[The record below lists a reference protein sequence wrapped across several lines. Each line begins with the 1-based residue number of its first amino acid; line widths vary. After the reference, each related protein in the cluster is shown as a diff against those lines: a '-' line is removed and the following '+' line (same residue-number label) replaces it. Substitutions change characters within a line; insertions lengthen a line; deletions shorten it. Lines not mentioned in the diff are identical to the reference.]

1 MPLRLCVFL
10 GSIAAAAL
18 WLSIPAC
25 AEPGDEPLKLA
36 DSQLEPVKWDDID
49 GWAADDHLAAFAAF
63 QVSCQTFRNVKRS
76 DDDRLIYNALR
87 EVCRRVAAARPS
99 NKEAARRF
107 FEDNFRPVQI
117 TRLGEPQGFLTGYYE
132 PIVEGS
138 RFPNPEFHVPLY
150 RRPHDLVA
158 AGYKPGSGDF
168 PNKGALIGRRNEN
181 SEIVPYHD
189 RGAIEAGALDGQKL
203 EICWL
208 RDPFE
213 ALAIQ
218 IQGSARVVL
227 EDGTPLRLNYDSHN
241 GYPYTAVGRVLIERN
256 LVPRDEMSM
265 QRIRDWMA
273 ANPDEAPKVRATNRS
288 YVFFRVSGLSNEGEP
303 VGAQGVPLIPGRSIA
318 VDKIHVYGTPFF
330 IDATLPIESAKPNTP
345 FRRLMIAQDTG
356 SAIVGP
362 ARADLYWGAGDDAA
376 RIAGRIRH
384 PGRFVML
391 LPRELDMIEAGKHMP
406 LPVAKPNIP
415 EAEVKKEEGKPKQ
428 QAARELDMIEPGK
441 QVPLPVSKP
450 KFPETEVKN
459 ERGKPKQQA
468 GKSEE
473 KSRAKKLRR
482 QVGTVRW
489 RPRS

>member
-36 DSQLEPVKWDDID
+36 DSQLEPVKWDDVD

-63 QVSCQTFRNVKRS
+63 QVSCQTFRNLKRPE
-76 DDDRLIYNALR
+76 DDRPIYNALR
-87 EVCRRVAAARPS
+87 EVCRRAAAARPS

-117 TRLGEPQGFLTGYYE
+117 TRLGEAQGFLTGYYE

-218 IQGSARVVL
+218 IQGSARVIL

-241 GYPYTAVGRVLIERN
+241 GYPYTSVGRVLIERN
-256 LVPRDEMSM
+256 LVPREEMSM

-303 VGAQGVPLIPGRSIA
+303 VGAQGVPLIPGR
-318 VDKIHVYGTPFF
+318 
-330 IDATLPIESAKPNTP
+330 
-345 FRRLMIAQDTG
+345 
-356 SAIVGP
+356 
-362 ARADLYWGAGDDAA
+362 
-376 RIAGRIRH
+376 
-384 PGRFVML
+384 FVML

-415 EAEVKKEEGKPKQ
+415 EAEVKKEEGKAKQ
-428 QAARELDMIEPGK
+428 QAARELDMIEAGT

-450 KFPETEVKN
+450 KIPEAEVKN
-459 ERGKPKQQA
+459 EKGKPKQQA
-468 GKSEE
+468 GKTEE

-482 QVGTVRW
+482 QVGTERW